1 MTGRLAAI
9 AAGLLVLAGLA
20 LTPPPA
26 GATSGY
32 CSGSGVNAVVD
43 FGALGGK
50 IQKFCDPGG
59 DGKTAGQVFE
69 DVGAHLTR
77 VSNFQGA
84 VCRVEGEPS
93 NASCTNM
100 PPADAYWG
108 LFWSDGKTW
117 SYASSGVD
125 GLKVPDGGTVAFAW
139 QASSTKRNP
148 GTAPA
153 SPTRS
158 TPRPEPRRSPTHAS
172 SPRPSPT
179 HASSPGPT
187 AHPAKPASSATPAG
201 SPSSSKP
208 SARSAQ
214 QHHRHRALP
223 AAKVRRVA
231 VTSTKIHGAL
241 CSDGSGIGVV
251 VDHRSLGGGI
261 AEGCAVRGAGRPG
274 NKVFPAAGFPLR
286 YVPNQ
291 PGFVCAVARVPRTC
305 VMPGAG
311 DPYWGLFWTD
321 GKSGRWRTSS
331 VAITQLKVSAGGAMA
346 LVWEDGPKTVR
357 PAVAA
362 PVAGSTTSPTGTP
375 SATPLTTATQMTSAP
390 ARDGGGVPTWVPI
403 VVVLVL
409 LLAGGGLAVVRRRGT
424 A

>member
-1 MTGRLAAI
+1 MRGRLAALS
-9 AAGLLVLAGLA
+9 AGLIAIAGVA
-20 LTPPPA
+20 LGSSPA
-26 GATSGY
+26 GAASGY
-32 CSGSGVNAVVD
+32 CSGSGINAVVD
-43 FGALGGK
+43 FGALGGG

-77 VSNFQGA
+77 VSNYQGA

-93 NASCTNM
+93 NASCTSM

-117 SYASSGVD
+117 SYSSSGVD

-139 QASSTKRNP
+139 QASSKKRNP

-158 TPRPEPRRSPTHAS
+158 KPTPEPHPT
-172 SPRPSPT
+172 PT
-179 HASSPGPT
+179 QASSPGPT
-187 AHPAKPASSATPAG
+187 ARPAKPASSATPAG
-201 SPSSSKP
+201 SSSSSNP
-208 SARSAQ
+208 SAGPAQ

-223 AAKVRRVA
+223 AAKVHRVA
-231 VTSTKIHGAL
+231 VTSTKVHGAL
-241 CSDGSGIGVV
+241 CSGGSGIGVV

-261 AEGCAVRGAGRPG
+261 AEGCAARGAGMPG

-286 YVPNQ
+286 YMPNQ

-305 VMPGAG
+305 AMPGAG

-321 GKSGRWRTSS
+321 GKSGRWRASS
-331 VAITQLKVSAGGAMA
+331 VAITQLKVSVGGAMA
-346 LVWEDGPKTVR
+346 LVWEDGPKTVG

-362 PVAGSTTSPTGTP
+362 PVAGSTTSPTDTP

-390 ARDGGGVPTWVPI
+390 VRDGGGVPTWVPI
-403 VVVLVL
+403 VVILVL
-409 LLAGGGLAVVRRRGT
+409 LLGGGGFAVVRRRGT